1 VDSTAPNFGATLRLL
16 RTEAS
21 LSLRELAERIGVSG
35 AYLSRVEN
43 GHDAAPTPDRLIAI
57 AKVLEIPA
65 PVLLELAQ
73 QTGPAVSG
81 YLERVPA
88 ANALFLE
95 IARRDLNAAQIARL
109 RAFMDTEF
117 SNASPAAHRG
127 PRLSELLSKER
138 VILGLKCTE
147 IDDLIDVAVTRLPR
161 FGVAPAELAQRM
173 KAHEHESPSVIGN
186 GLIAPHAV
194 VEGATPAAALVSI
207 GSRLR
212 VASSDGPI
220 RVAVV
225 LVSSGAGR
233 PHLETL
239 ARIARLARYQIAD
252 QLRSAKTPAQALAL
266 IERIESL
273 W

>member
-1 VDSTAPNFGATLRLL
+1 
-16 RTEAS
+16 
-21 LSLRELAERIGVSG
+21 LRELAERIGVSG

-57 AKVLEIPA
+57 AKVLGIPA

-73 QTGPAVSG
+73 QTGSAVSG
-81 YLERVPA
+81 YLGRVPA

-95 IARRDLNAAQIARL
+95 IARRDLNATQIARL
-109 RAFMDTEF
+109 RAFIDTEF
-117 SNASPAAHRG
+117 SSVAPAVQHG
-127 PRLSELLSKER
+127 PRLSDLLSEER

-147 IDDLIDVAVTRLPR
+147 LDDLIDVAVTRLPR
-161 FGVAPAELAQRM
+161 YSLSPAELAQRM
-173 KAHEHESPSVIGN
+173 KAHEHDSPSVIGN

-194 VEGATPAAALVSI
+194 VEGAGPAAALVSV
-207 GSRLR
+207 GNRLKIATTDNS
-212 VASSDGPI
+212 V

-225 LVSSGAGR
+225 LVSGTAGR
-233 PHLETL
+233 PHLEVL